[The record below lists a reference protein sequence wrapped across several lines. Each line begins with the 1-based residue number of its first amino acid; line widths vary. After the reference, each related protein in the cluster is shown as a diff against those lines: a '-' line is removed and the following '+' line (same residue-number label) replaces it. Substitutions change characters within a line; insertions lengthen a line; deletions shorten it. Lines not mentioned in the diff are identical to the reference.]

1 MATNHYFKNFNSFP
15 QQELL
20 NSLSKEV
27 IQMGGIDVL
36 YLPRFSSNIKDTILN
51 EDALV
56 SYNAA
61 YQVE

>member
-51 EDALV
+51 EDA
-56 SYNAA
+56 
-61 YQVE
+61 